1 MLWTNIFAG
10 FGGQGVLLIGQ
21 LLAYAG
27 MYEGKNVSWLPSYGP
42 EMRGG
47 TANCSVVVSDDP
59 VASPCI
65 NMANCVIAM
74 NRPSLDKF
82 EDAVQEGGMIFINSS
97 IIDKKSERS
106 DISAYYVPCNEIA
119 DSLNNPKV
127 GNMAMLGAYLEATKA
142 VDSKSVLDAL
152 LYKLGEKK
160 AHLIPLNEQ
169 AIELGKQSVRDQIK

>member
-47 TANCSVVVSDDP
+47 TANCSVVVSDEP
-59 VASPCI
+59 VASPVI
-65 NMANCVIAM
+65 NKCDCVIAM

-82 EDAVQEGGMIFINSS
+82 EQNVLPGGKLFINSS
-97 IIDKKSERS
+97 IVS
-106 DISAYYVPCNEIA
+106 DDIGRDDVKLVKAPVTELALEMGNA
-119 DSLNNPKV
+119 KVLNV
-127 GNMAMLGAYLEATKA
+127 IMLGVYVGYTEVIDPAIVWQTIEHKLS
-142 VDSKSVLDAL
+142 SKPKL
-152 LYKLGEKK
+152 L
-160 AHLIPLNEQ
+160 PLNKQ
-169 AIELGKQSVRDQIK
+169 AFEKGLELGRAQNQ